1 MEVIL
6 EEDSDYNE
14 SNFDVN
20 GRRGSEDLVPVS
32 PTRHESTSPSSSR
45 SPRTLKSKGNYFNL

>member
-14 SNFDVN
+14 SNFDAN

-32 PTRHESTSPSSSR
+32 PTRHESSSPSSR